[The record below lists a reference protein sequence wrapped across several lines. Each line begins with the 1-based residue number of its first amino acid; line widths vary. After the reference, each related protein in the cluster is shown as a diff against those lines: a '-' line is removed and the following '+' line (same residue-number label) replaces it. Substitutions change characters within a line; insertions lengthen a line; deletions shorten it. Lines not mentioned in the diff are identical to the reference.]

1 MKASFN
7 IFKGESVA
15 QLVSDGSLS
24 ITNKHRPS
32 PFAPSFAKVRVT
44 CSCVN
49 VTKHLLSFAC
59 TVLSR

>member
-1 MKASFN
+1 MKASLN
-7 IFKGESVA
+7 IFNGESVA

-24 ITNKHRPS
+24 ITNKRLAS
-32 PFAPSFAKVRVT
+32 PYAPSFAKVRVK

-59 TVLSR
+59 TVL